1 MSMYI
6 IYRSKN
12 HLIQYVSEQNQ
23 LNIKYYSGINK
34 TTEKVIPIDRIV
46 SHKLE
51 TRIYD
56 MGFDVLSIKYKDERD
71 LYELLQIRLS
81 KKEDWVD
88 ILSLIKNSTEIR

>member
-51 TRIYD
+51 TRSYD